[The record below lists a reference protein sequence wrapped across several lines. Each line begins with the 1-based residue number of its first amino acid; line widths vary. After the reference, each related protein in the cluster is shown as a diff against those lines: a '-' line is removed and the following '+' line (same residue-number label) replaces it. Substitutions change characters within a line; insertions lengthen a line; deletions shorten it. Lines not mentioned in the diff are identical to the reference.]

1 VKVVRNIQVT
11 EEARDWLL
19 RHYMD
24 ADADDPSQLR
34 FIPTLACSLATYDGL
49 GKKIRGPA
57 YDLYKG
63 DPRQLTRAVAT
74 AFDNGRKFFAIR
86 FEEDFDERDRYLI
99 EYFDRVWYV
108 LRE

>member
-1 VKVVRNIQVT
+1 LTATHDSIRWSDDLLFWRLSTGDAVKVVRNIRVT
-11 EEARDWLL
+11 DEARDWLL

-24 ADADDPSQLR
+24 ADADDPLQLR

-63 DPRQLTRAVAT
+63 DPA
-74 AFDNGRKFFAIR
+74 N
-86 FEEDFDERDRYLI
+86 
-99 EYFDRVWYV
+99 
-108 LRE
+108 